1 MKFIGRKKELEELN
15 LLLKK
20 SSASLVVIRGRRRIG
35 KSRLIHEFTEHKK
48 NLVFSGLPPVK
59 GMTRQRQ
66 INAFAEHMS
75 QNLKMPKVQTSEWS
89 ELFWH
94 LGNQLKK
101 KKIVVVF
108 DEISWMGSSDPDFL
122 GHLKNLWDLYFSRNP
137 KLIFILCG
145 SISSWI
151 EENILSSTGFLGRV
165 SVDMVLDELSLL
177 ECQEFWKGQK
187 NKVSAYEKFKVLSVT
202 GGVPKY
208 LEEIIPE
215 QSAEANIRRMCFHS
229 AGLLY
234 REYDQI
240 FSDLFSKKSQT
251 YSNIV
256 NVLSHGALELDE
268 ICEALQIEKSG
279 AMSTNLHDLILAG
292 FVAED
297 TSWNIKNRKSSSLKR
312 FRLRDNYLRFYLKY
326 IEPNKDK
333 IAKDLF
339 ESSLSNLP
347 GWETIMGFQFENLV
361 LNNFKEVCQ
370 LLKIDIS
377 DIIMAGPFF
386 QRKTKRN
393 KGCQIDLLIQT
404 RHQTLYICEI
414 KFYASEIKSQVIDEI
429 REKIDRLSCPRGF
442 SIRPVLIH
450 VNGVSKSVKEDEFFS
465 HIIDFSSF
473 FK

>member
-15 LLLKK
+15 LLRKK

-35 KSRLIHEFTEHKK
+35 KSRLIHEFTEDKK
-48 NLVFSGLPPVK
+48 SLIFSGLPPVK

-66 INAFAEHMS
+66 INTFAIHMS
-75 QNLKMPKVQTSEWS
+75 QRLKMPKVQTSEWS

-94 LGNQLKK
+94 LGNQLKNQ
-101 KKIVVVF
+101 KIVVVF

-122 GHLKNLWDLYFSRNP
+122 GHLKNLWDLHFSRNP

-165 SVDMVLDELSLL
+165 SVDMVLDELPLS

-215 QSAEANIRRMCFHS
+215 KPAEANIRRMCFQS
-229 AGLLY
+229 EGLLY

-251 YSNIV
+251 YSNII
-256 NVLSHGALELDE
+256 NTLSHGALEIDQ
-268 ICEALQIEKSG
+268 ICQKLQIEKSG
-279 AMSTNLHDLILAG
+279 AISSNLHNLILAG
-292 FVAED
+292 FIAED
-297 TSWNIKNRKSSSLKR
+297 ASWNIKNKKASSMKR
-312 FRLRDNYLRFYLKY
+312 FRLRDNYLRFYLRY
-326 IEPNKDK
+326 IAPNKDK
-333 IAKDLF
+333 IAKNLF
-339 ESSLSNLP
+339 DSSLDNLP

-370 LLKIDIS
+370 LLKIDIR
-377 DIIMAGPFF
+377 DIVMAGPFF
-386 QRKTKRN
+386 QRKTKRK

-404 RHQTLYICEI
+404 RQQTLYLCEI
-414 KFYASEIKSQVIDEI
+414 KFYASEIKSQVIEEVK
-429 REKIDRLSCPRGF
+429 EKIERLSYPRGF

-450 VNGVSKSVKEDEFFS
+450 VNGVSRGVKNDEMFS
-465 HIIDFSSF
+465 QIIDFSSF
-473 FK
+473 FN